1 MSKPKILSETPIS
14 IAEVKDELA
23 KIKKRDG
30 EAINFRVGKTE
41 EYVQLFSL
49 EDKKEKE
56 LVKKIEEIGIA
67 RFKKEHIIKLVDLM
81 PKNAEEVKIVLQGYT
96 VTVTPENMKKIADII
111 NG

>member
-41 EYVQLFSL
+41 EYTQLFSL
-49 EDKKEKE
+49 DEKQEKE
-56 LVKKIEEIGIA
+56 LIKKIEEIGIA
-67 RFKKEHIIKLVDLM
+67 RIKKEHIIKIVDLM
-81 PKNAEEVKIVLQGYT
+81 PKNVEEVKIVLQGYT
-96 VTVTPENMKKIADII
+96 LTVSPENMKKIADVI
-111 NG
+111 NS

>member
-23 KIKKRDG
+23 KIKKRDA
-30 EAINFRVGKTE
+30 EVNFRVGKTE
-41 EYVQLFSL
+41 EYVQLFTL
-49 EDKKEKE
+49 EEKKEKE
-56 LVKKIEEIGIA
+56 LVKKIEDLGIA